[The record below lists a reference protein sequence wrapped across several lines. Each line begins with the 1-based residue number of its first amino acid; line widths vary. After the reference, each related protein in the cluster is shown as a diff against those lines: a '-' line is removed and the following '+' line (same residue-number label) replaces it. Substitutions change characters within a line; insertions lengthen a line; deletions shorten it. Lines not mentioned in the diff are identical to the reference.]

1 METLFVYIIPVII
14 FISFA
19 VIAMR
24 NELTDMP
31 NIIIF
36 LLILAGL
43 IPLVALILDVAVVI
57 KFCVDLAYGEYRRK
71 FKNTKINRFLF
82 GEQNCKTTKTDKR
95 GYTD

>member
-1 METLFVYIIPVII
+1 METLFIYVIPVII
-14 FISFA
+14 FITFA

-43 IPLVALILDVAVVI
+43 IPLVALILDVAVII

-71 FKNTKINRFLF
+71 FKNTKINIFLF

-95 GYTD
+95 GYND

>member
-1 METLFVYIIPVII
+1 METLFVYVIPFII
-14 FISFA
+14 FVIFA

-31 NIIIF
+31 NIIII
-36 LLILAGL
+36 LLIIASL
-43 IPLVALILDVAVVI
+43 IPLVALLLDVAVII
-57 KFCVDLAYGEYRRK
+57 KFCVDLSYGEYRRK

-95 GYTD
+95 GYND